1 MGLSS
6 IVSRQTIKAWLGQ
19 RLLRNVGWYGLAE
32 VASRLS
38 RLLTTVVLARVLSST
53 ELGVA
58 AAALTCFELI
68 RTLAN
73 TGVGQAVIRAP
84 AERLAATCN
93 TAYSTVWYVCLAVA
107 MLQIVVGAAF
117 VASGQGGETGL
128 MLVCLSLVYPMMAP
142 GLIPVYLI
150 LRDNRLRVTAGISVT
165 QVVTDNFLT
174 AILALSGGGAWAI
187 VLPKLLVTPIW
198 LLGVRRCQAW
208 RPDAAAGRV
217 PTGEILRFALPVL
230 GSEVLAAARLNFD
243 KLLVLAVLGLPALG
257 TYYFVFNAG
266 IGFSLSLTTALST
279 VIYPHLVAGGQTG
292 GMTRRFDR
300 AVLTVVLPAGLLI
313 ALQAAASLAY
323 VPIVFGAHWRD
334 AAPLVALLCLSAV
347 TKPLADA
354 AAQLL
359 RAANRPGAELIGS
372 LLLTTI
378 YLGVFAI
385 QLRDG
390 LLSGIIAITV
400 TATLLQLSFATGARL
415 TAARTQL
422 A

>member
-1 MGLSS
+1 M
-6 IVSRQTIKAWLGQ
+6 SRQGLQALLGQ

-32 VASRLS
+32 LISRLS
-38 RLLTTVVLARVLSST
+38 RLVTTVVLARVLSSP
-53 ELGVA
+53 ELGAA

-73 TGVGQAVIRAP
+73 TGIGQAVIRAP

-93 TAYSTVWYVCLAVA
+93 TAYRAVWCVCLGVA
-107 MLQIVVGAAF
+107 LLQILVGGAF
-117 VASGQGGETGL
+117 VASGQGAETGL
-128 MLVCLSLVYPMMAP
+128 MLACLSLVYPMMAP

-150 LRDNRLRVTAGISVT
+150 LRANRLRVTAGIT
-165 QVVTDNFLT
+165 LAQVVADNALT
-174 AILALSGGGAWAI
+174 AVLALSGAGAWAI
-187 VLPKLLVTPIW
+187 VLPKLLVVPIW
-198 LLGVRRCQAW
+198 LVGVRRCQAW
-208 RPDAAAGRV
+208 RPDPTAGRV
-217 PTGEILRFALPVL
+217 PAGEILRFALPVL
-230 GSEVLAAARLNFD
+230 GSEMLTAARLNLD
-243 KLLVLAVLGLPALG
+243 NLLVLGVLGLPALG
-257 TYYFVFNAG
+257 IYYFVFNAG
-266 IGFSLSLTTALST
+266 VGFSLSLTSALNT
-279 VIYPHLVAGGQTG
+279 VIYPHLAAGGQTRG
-292 GMTRRFDR
+292 ITHRFDR
-300 AVLTVVLPAGLLI
+300 ALLTVVLPAALLI

-323 VPIVFGAHWRD
+323 VPIVFGAQWRD
-334 AAPLVALLCLSAV
+334 TAPLVALLCLSAV

-400 TATLLQLSFATGARL
+400 AATLLQLSFATGARL
-415 TAARTQL
+415 TVARMRL